1 MTLGLFV
8 AAVTPHSTINLL
20 RALFVIAAM
29 TIGAMVGE
37 NRYGAMG
44 TGMAVGLV
52 FSLGLVLVDRLLKG
66 LTLRVFSSAT
76 FGLLLGLFAATLVR
90 ASGVLIYLSDDG
102 RWLIS
107 LGMYAAFGYIGMM
120 LAIRSN
126 RDEFSLLIP
135 YVRFTQQTVQDA
147 PLLVDTNIIIDGRV
161 QAVCATGFLSG
172 CLVVPR
178 FVLEELQKLADS
190 SDPLKR
196 ERGRHGFDNL
206 EKMRRTPGLEVSIHD
221 GALSE
226 GDDLP
231 IDARLINLARFL
243 QSRLLTNDVN
253 LARNA
258 RLQNLAVLNLRDL
271 NAAMRPTLVVGD
283 ELELNLSKEGRDAHQ
298 AVGYLPDGTMIVVNH
313 GRPHL
318 GSTMLVSVSS
328 VLPTAGGRLIFAEIK
343 REPGVR

>member
-1 MTLGLFV
+1 MTPL
-8 AAVTPHSTINLL
+8 STINLL
-20 RALFVIAAM
+20 RCLFIIAAT
-29 TIGAMVGE
+29 TIGGMIGGD
-37 NRYGAMG
+37 RYGALG
-44 TGMAVGLV
+44 TGVAVGLV

-76 FGLLLGLFAATLVR
+76 FGLLLGLFAATLLR
-90 ASGVLIYLSDDG
+90 ASGVLFYLPDDT

-107 LGMYAAFGYIGMM
+107 LAIYSAFGYIGMM

-190 SDPLKR
+190 GDPMKR

-206 EKMRRTPGLEVSIHD
+206 EKMRRTAGLEVSVYD
-221 GALSE
+221 GGPPETEELMT
-226 GDDLP
+226 
-231 IDARLINLARFL
+231 DARLINLARFL
-243 QSRLLTNDVN
+243 QSRLLTNDAN
-253 LARNA
+253 LARSA
-258 RLQNLAVLNLRDL
+258 RLQNLPVLNLNDL
-271 NAAMRPTLVVGD
+271 TTAVRPAVVVGD
-283 ELELNLSKEGRDAHQ
+283 EVELSLTKEGRDSHQ
-298 AVGYLPDGTMIVVNH
+298 AVGYLADGTMIVVNH
-313 GRPHL
+313 GRTHL
-318 GSTMLVSVSS
+318 GRTVPVTVAS
-328 VLPTAGGRLIFAEIK
+328 VLPTTGGRLIFAELK
-343 REPGVR
+343 GERR